1 MIKKCLFAVGLLSLA
16 LAGGCAKGGNGTGSG
31 ISVTVSDG
39 SLSVFYVTQVVQFTA
54 KVTGT
59 SNTAVT
65 WTLSGTACTGSGNP
79 CGTIDANGKYTA
91 PATGPNPPKITVTA
105 TSQAGTTKS
114 GFLQITVDQITVQ
127 ITPNP
132 VNVGIGLTEQFT
144 AVVVPDDAPQSVT
157 WTIQNCTGNCGSIDG
172 TGKYTAPTTV
182 PSPATFSVQAAV
194 PPSLDPSGFNQADGT
209 IVKSRFGS
217 SKQVTTYAFRFS
229 GFDITGGA
237 TALAGNFVV
246 ATDGRTITSGVED
259 ELTTSG
265 WTPRTLTGI
274 YTATSNN
281 EGTITLNPSGTSSNT
296 YTVVLDANGDIQM
309 IESDSNGKG
318 SGVIEQVASP
328 TKLNTG
334 ALLGSFVLGF
344 TGMDISLKRVGYAA
358 FLTMDGAGCIGNG
371 TACSGGTPG
380 FIDINDDGTASS
392 GGDVTGSYTMT
403 NGIGTMQLK
412 SATLNKTFNF
422 DLYGVGGQL
431 TGNNPLTL
439 YAISTDQIAN
449 NPAVSGMIVFQDPK
463 GAPYNN
469 ATLKGTSVSNLTG
482 VDSTTGT
489 NANVA
494 LTIATTDGSG
504 NVGGTFDQ
512 NNAGTITGPAQTF
525 GTGYKY
531 SPAGCT
537 GCGRYTVNLLGN
549 PTANPPVPMQFI
561 LYASGANRG
570 FLLDQSTKS
579 VMTGTM
585 NVPLKNHTFGASEI
599 AGTYAAAATSSGT
612 SGVDPIAANLLLTW
626 VNTGACTA
634 QCVNGTQ
641 YDASNPSGVTVTGAN
656 PAYTLNGPGDG
667 TITLTAPAA
676 QSYVIYA
683 IDVSHFLMMD
693 VDKSNTQS
701 SIVFAQQ

>member
-1 MIKKCLFAVGLLSLA
+1 MALLSLA
-16 LAGGCAKGGNGTGSG
+16 LAGGCAKGGNGTGNG
-31 ISVTVSDG
+31 ISVTVSDTPNVR
-39 SLSVFYVTQVVQFTA
+39 VFYVTQVVQFTA

-65 WTLSGTACTGSGNP
+65 WTLSNNGTDCT
-79 CGTIDANGKYTA
+79 AN
-91 PATGPNPPKITVTA
+91 AT
-105 TSQAGTTKS
+105 
-114 GFLQITVDQITVQ
+114 L
-127 ITPNP
+127 
-132 VNVGIGLTEQFT
+132 
-144 AVVVPDDAPQSVT
+144 
-157 WTIQNCTGNCGSIDG
+157 CGSIDG

-209 IVKSRFGS
+209 IVKSRLGS
-217 SKQVTTYAFRFS
+217 SKQYAFRFS

-265 WTPRTLTGI
+265 WTPRTLTGL
-274 YTATSNN
+274 YTANSNN

-318 SGVIEQVASP
+318 SGLIEQV
-328 TKLNTG
+328 TG
-334 ALLGSFVLGF
+334 KFKDQTALAGVFVLGF
-344 TGMDISLKRVGYAA
+344 TGVDLAGKRVGYAA
-358 FLTMDGAGCIGNG
+358 FLPMDGAGCIGNG
-371 TACSGGTPG
+371 TACSGATPG
-380 FIDINDDGTASS
+380 FIDLNDDGTASS
-392 GGDVTGSYTMT
+392 AGDITGSYTMT

-422 DLYGVGGQL
+422 NLYGVSGQL
-431 TGNNPLTL
+431 SGNNPLTL

-449 NPAVSGMIVFQDPK
+449 NPAVSGMVVFQDPK

-469 ATLKGTSVSNLTG
+469 ATFKGTSVSNLTG

-512 NNAGTITGPAQTF
+512 NNAGTITGPAQAF

-549 PTANPPVPMQFI
+549 PTANPPTPMQFI
-561 LYASGANRG
+561 LYATGANRG

-585 NVPLKNHTFGASEI
+585 DLPLKNHTFGASEI
-599 AGTYAAAATSSGT
+599 AGTYAAAVTSSGT

-641 YDASNPSGVTVTGAN
+641 YVGTSAGVAVTGA
-656 PAYTLNGPGDG
+656 YTITGTGDG

-676 QSYVIYA
+676 QSYAIYA

-701 SIVFAQQ
+701 SIIFAQQ

>member
-1 MIKKCLFAVGLLSLA
+1 MIKNCLFAMALLSLA
-16 LAGGCAKGGNGTGSG
+16 LAGGCAKGGNGLGNG
-31 ISVTVSDG
+31 ISVSVSDAG
-39 SLSVFYVTQVVQFTA
+39 NLSVFYVTQVVQFTA

-65 WTLSGTACTGSGNP
+65 WSLSGTACTGSGNP

-91 PATGPNPPKITVTA
+91 PATAPNPAKVTVTA
-105 TSQAGTTKS
+105 TSQADTTKS
-114 GFLQITVDQITVQ
+114 DFLAVTIKQITVQ

-132 VNVGIGLTEQFT
+132 VNVGVGLTEQFT

-157 WTIQNCTGNCGSIDG
+157 WTIQNCTGNCGSIDTK
-172 TGKYTAPTTV
+172 TGLYTAPGAV

-194 PPSLDPSGFNQADGT
+194 PQSLDPSGFNQADAT
-209 IVKSRFGS
+209 IVNSRLGS
-217 SKQVTTYAFRFS
+217 SKQATTYAFRSS
-229 GFDITGGA
+229 GFNITGA

-259 ELTTSG
+259 ELTTAGPHHSS
-265 WTPRTLTGI
+265 TLTGLF
-274 YTATSNN
+274 TATSNN
-281 EGTITLNPSGTSSNT
+281 QGTITLNPSGAPSNT

-334 ALLGSFVLGF
+334 ALLGPFVLGF
-344 TGMDISLKRVGYAA
+344 AGVDLNGKRVGYVA
-358 FLTMDGAGCIGNG
+358 FLPMDGLGSIGGG
-371 TACSGGTPG
+371 TTPG

-392 GGDVTGSYTMT
+392 AGDVTGSYSMT
-403 NGIGTMQLK
+403 NGIGTMTFT
-412 SATLNKTFNF
+412 SATLNKTFTFN
-422 DLYGVGGQL
+422 LYGVGGQL
-431 TGNNPLTL
+431 NGNNPLTL
-439 YAISTDQIAN
+439 YAISTDLLTA
-449 NPAVSGMIVFQDPK
+449 NPAVSGMVVFQDPK

-469 ATLKGTSVSNLTG
+469 ATFKGTSVSNLTG

-504 NVGGTFDQ
+504 NVSGTFDQ
-512 NNAGTITGPAQTF
+512 NNAGTITGPAQAF
-525 GTGYKY
+525 GNGYKY
-531 SPAGCT
+531 SAAGCT

-570 FLLDQSTKS
+570 FLLDQSSKS

-585 NVPLKNHTFGASEI
+585 DLQLKNHTFGASEI
-599 AGTYAAAATSSGT
+599 AGTYAAAAISSGT

-641 YDASNPSGVTVTGAN
+641 YVGTSAGVTVTGA
-656 PAYTLNGPGDG
+656 YTLSGTGDG
-667 TITLTAPAA
+667 TITLTAPSA

-683 IDVSHFLMMD
+683 IDLSHFLMMD

-701 SIVFAQQ
+701 SIIFAQQ

>member
-1 MIKKCLFAVGLLSLA
+1 MIKNCLFAVALLSLA
-16 LAGGCAKGGNGTGSG
+16 LAGGCAKGGNGLGSG
-31 ISVTVSDG
+31 ISVAVSDG
-39 SLSVFYVTQVVQFTA
+39 NLSVFYVTQVVQFTA

-65 WTLSGTACTGSGNP
+65 WSLTGTACTGSPNP
-79 CGTIDANGKYTA
+79 CGTLDANGKYTA
-91 PATGPNPPKITVTA
+91 PANAPNPAQVTVTA
-105 TSQAGTTKS
+105 TSQADTTKS
-114 GFLQITVDQITVQ
+114 DSLTVPIKQITVQ
-127 ITPNP
+127 IAPNP

-144 AVVVPDDAPQSVT
+144 AVVVPDDAPQNVT

-172 TGKYTAPTTV
+172 TGKYTAPTIV

-265 WTPRTLTGI
+265 WTPRTLTGL
-274 YTATSNN
+274 YTANSNN

-449 NPAVSGMIVFQDPK
+449 NPAVSGMVVFQDPK

-469 ATLKGTSVSNLTG
+469 AAFKGTSVSSLTG
-482 VDSTTGT
+482 VDITTGT

-494 LTIATTDGSG
+494 LTVATTDGSG
-504 NVGGTFDQ
+504 NISGTFDQ
-512 NNAGTITGPAQTF
+512 NNAGTIVGPAQAF

-531 SPAGCT
+531 APAGCT

-549 PTANPPVPMQFI
+549 PTANPPTPMQFI
-561 LYASGANRG
+561 LYATGANRG
-570 FLLDQSTKS
+570 FLLDQSSKS

-585 NVPLKNHTFGASEI
+585 NLQLKNHTFGASEI

-626 VNTGACTA
+626 VNTGTCTA

-641 YDASNPSGVTVTGAN
+641 YVGTSAGVALTGA
-656 PAYTLNGPGDG
+656 YTITGPGDG
-667 TITLTAPAA
+667 TITLTTPAA

-701 SIVFAQQ
+701 SIIFAQQ